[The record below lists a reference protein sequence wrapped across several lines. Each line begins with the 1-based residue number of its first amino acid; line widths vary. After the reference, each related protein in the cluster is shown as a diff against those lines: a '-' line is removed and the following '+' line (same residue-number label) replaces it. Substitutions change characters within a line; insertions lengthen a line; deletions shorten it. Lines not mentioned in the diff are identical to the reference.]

1 MIVLIALRGKR
12 GKTEWF
18 GGQDIKDEMTM
29 NVLCYSLQLLDAGFF
44 FLLFLFLVSEKSS
57 EQKKKLTPTKK
68 EQTNTKRKRRTG
80 EIGTPVSLA
89 SLNHSHPFWR

>member
-57 EQKKKLTPTKK
+57 EQEKKADANKKKNKLTLK
-68 EQTNTKRKRRTG
+68 ESEELVKLVPQ
-80 EIGTPVSLA
+80 
-89 SLNHSHPFWR
+89 